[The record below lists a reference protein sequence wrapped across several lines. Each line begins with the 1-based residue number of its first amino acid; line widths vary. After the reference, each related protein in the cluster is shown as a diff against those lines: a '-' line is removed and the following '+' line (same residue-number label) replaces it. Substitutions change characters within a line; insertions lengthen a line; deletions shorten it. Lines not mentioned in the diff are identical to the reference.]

1 MRRLAM
7 KLLVTATAVLCPGL
21 AANAALSRP
30 AIEELAANLAGELA
44 RVCPQAPYGDTT
56 AFKACSAALSQANF
70 LPFSSDVLWG
80 GDQASQKIK
89 KKHLTH
95 FAPKV
100 FQSMYL
106 PLMTFTGKWTIAHD
120 DRENLDVI
128 KLESYFRNRLPAGE
142 YPYPFWHSAAKW
154 NAYEVMNQVSFYLND
169 KGQIFVITR
178 GDGGSNDARGQYA
191 RVTHEPL
198 PKDPWMWTDE
208 KGQQQPQVAL
218 FSARYQGTN
227 PHHARLDQTYRA
239 FAASMREA
247 SCIGCHNPSNPQDM
261 EWLTLL
267 QTPLHAAAEVDHVIK
282 EVEDGTMPQDDLGL
296 KKALDPKLK
305 ASILKTAQA
314 FRNELAAADAWEST
328 RPNRDAVATSA
339 DQKGNRKQ

>member
-7 KLLVTATAVLCPGL
+7 KLLVTATAVLCPNL

-44 RVCPQAPYGDTT
+44 RVCPQAPYGDTG
-56 AFKACSAALSQANF
+56 AFKACSSALSQATF
-70 LPFSSDVLWG
+70 LPFTSDILWG

-128 KLESYFRNRLPAGE
+128 KLESYFRNQLPAGE

-169 KGQIFVITR
+169 KGQIFVVTR
-178 GDGGSNDARGQYA
+178 GDGGSNDAKGQYA
-191 RVTHEPL
+191 RVNHEPL

-208 KGQQQPQVAL
+208 KGQQQPEVTL
-218 FSARYQGTN
+218 FSARY
-227 PHHARLDQTYRA
+227 
-239 FAASMREA
+239 
-247 SCIGCHNPSNPQDM
+247 
-261 EWLTLL
+261 
-267 QTPLHAAAEVDHVIK
+267 
-282 EVEDGTMPQDDLGL
+282 
-296 KKALDPKLK
+296 
-305 ASILKTAQA
+305 
-314 FRNELAAADAWEST
+314 
-328 RPNRDAVATSA
+328 
-339 DQKGNRKQ
+339 